1 MVLALN
7 LINTAIFLITL
18 MLIVLS
24 YTLSKKSFSDRE
36 KTSPFECGFDPKSSP
51 RLPFSL
57 QFFLIAIIFLI
68 FDVEIT
74 LLIPLILTIKITNLL
89 NYIIITS
96 FFLTILLGGLYHEWN
111 QGALT
116 WSK

>member
-1 MVLALN
+1 MIMIMMMNLMILTISMALM
-7 LINTAIFLITL
+7 LLSFLI
-18 MLIVLS
+18 
-24 YTLSKKSFSDRE
+24 SKKSFMDRE
-36 KTSPFECGFDPKSSP
+36 KASPFECGFDPKSSS

-74 LLIPLILTIKITNLL
+74 LLIPLILTIKISNMMS
-89 NYIIITS
+89 YYFIASFFIII
-96 FFLTILLGGLYHEWN
+96 LLIGLYHEWK

-116 WSK
+116 WAL